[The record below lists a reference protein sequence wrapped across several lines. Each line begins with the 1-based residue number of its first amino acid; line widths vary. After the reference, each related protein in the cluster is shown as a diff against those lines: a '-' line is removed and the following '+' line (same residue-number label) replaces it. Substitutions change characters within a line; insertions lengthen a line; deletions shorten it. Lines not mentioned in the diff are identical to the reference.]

1 MDNSA
6 VWAVI
11 WLALMVGL
19 GSGELL
25 MPGTFFLLPFALGA
39 LVAAITSLLGAGLLV
54 SFPVFLIV
62 SFVGFLAMRPLA
74 KRLDAST
81 PEVAGIGSNR
91 LVGITGS
98 VIEDIP
104 AGAEDAGMVKV
115 GPEEWKANTLEGVA
129 LGVGHK
135 IRVLDVRGTRLV
147 VEPAGFADD
156 PELTWRSPDHPPL
169 S

>member
-1 MDNSA
+1 MDNPA

-19 GSGELL
+19 GIGELS
-25 MPGTFFLLPFALGA
+25 MAGTFFLLPFALGA
-39 LVAAITSLLGAGLLV
+39 LLAAVVSLLGGGLAI
-54 SFPVFLIV
+54 SFPVFLAA
-62 SFVGFLAMRPLA
+62 SFAGFLGMRPLA

-81 PEVAGIGSNR
+81 PDVAGIGSSR
-91 LVGITGS
+91 LVGVTGS

-115 GPEEWKANTLEGVA
+115 GAEEWKANTLDGIA
-129 LGVGHK
+129 LGAGHK

-147 VEPAGFADD
+147 VEPAGFGDD
-156 PELTWRSPDHPPL
+156 PELTWRSPDHPP
-169 S
+169 SP